1 MLDLI
6 VTGGTAVMPASTEA
20 ADIGVSGG
28 RIAAIGAPGS
38 LASIGATRTVDAS
51 GQIVM
56 PGGIDPHIH
65 CGMPIV
71 CGPSNAPICTA
82 PPEQASRAALHGGTT
97 TLLAFALCPPESPLQ
112 RSIQARQLALAGK
125 CYTGQGLHL
134 VPP

>member
-28 RIAAIGAPGS
+28 RIVAIGAPGS

-51 GQIVM
+51 GQIVI

-65 CGMPIV
+65 CGMPLV
-71 CGPSNAPICTA
+71 RGPSDEPVFRAPA
-82 PPEQASRAALHGGTT
+82 AQRSPAALPRRTT
-97 TLLAFALCPPESPLQ
+97 AF
-112 RSIQARQLALAGK
+112 
-125 CYTGQGLHL
+125 
-134 VPP
+134 